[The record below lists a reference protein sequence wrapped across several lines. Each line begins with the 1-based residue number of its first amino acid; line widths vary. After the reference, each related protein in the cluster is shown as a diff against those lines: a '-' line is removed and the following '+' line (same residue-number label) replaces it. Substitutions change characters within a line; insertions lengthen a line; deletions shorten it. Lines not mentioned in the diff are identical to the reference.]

1 MKTRDEHRLNDH
13 DGYPALRSA
22 REIIRRLRDKDNK
35 KVKSMMIKNRSKQKR
50 GFTLAEVLVVIAI
63 VAVVLALVMP
73 GIQRMREMS
82 RRSMCQ
88 QNLVE
93 LSIAL
98 STYHNA
104 HQHYPA
110 GTLNP
115 RGPIQSSEDGYHH
128 NWISALLPNLN
139 ANEIAETI
147 DPKVGVYHPHNATAR
162 AASFQFLL
170 CPSASEV
177 IHNTTCYAGIHHSV
191 ESPIDESNNG
201 VFVLNIATRDRD
213 ITDGLGYTL
222 FLGEKVSDPEF
233 DLGWISGTR
242 SSLRNTGHEIG
253 VESGR
258 RPLKSPPKS
267 EPPNDAGLFVGGL
280 QSDHPAGAHTLTG
293 SGEVTFRATSMD
305 RRLLQQLGNKS
316 DLEAPLDD
324 ANAMKLPAAESPARP

>member
-1 MKTRDEHRLNDH
+1 MMFKSQSERD
-13 DGYPALRSA
+13 
-22 REIIRRLRDKDNK
+22 
-35 KVKSMMIKNRSKQKR
+35 Q

-63 VAVVLALVMP
+63 VTIILALAMP

-104 HQHYPA
+104 RQHYPA
-110 GTLNP
+110 GTLNSS
-115 RGPIQSSEDGYHH
+115 GPIHSVEDGYHH

-147 DPKVGVYHPHNATAR
+147 DSRFSVYHPANAIPR
-162 AASFQFLL
+162 AASFRFLL
-170 CPSASEV
+170 CPSASGV
-177 IHNTTCYAGIHHSV
+177 INNTTCYAGIHHST
-191 ESPIDESNNG
+191 EAPIDESNDG
-201 VFVLNIATRDRD
+201 VFVLNIATRNRD

-253 VESGR
+253 AESGR
-258 RPLKSPPKS
+258 RPQGLPPGS
-267 EPPNDAGLFVGGL
+267 DPPNEASLFAGGL
-280 QSDHPAGAHTLTG
+280 QSDHPAGAYTLTG

-305 RRLLQQLGNKS
+305 QRLLRQLGNKS
-316 DLEAPLDD
+316 DRETPLDD
-324 ANAMKLPAAESPARP
+324 ANEMKLPATESPAQP